1 METKKALAHLTPEI
15 SEKVLKDMFNQKK
28 DHQDLLDLV
37 VVKDQEDLTEKEE
50 NQVCQENLVY
60 KEKKEKLVR
69 LDQLVKMAV
78 MVSMVNVVTQEESV
92 PLVVEDPKENKVHL
106 VSTVLLVTKV

>member
-1 METKKALAHLTPEI
+1 M
-15 SEKVLKDMFNQKK
+15 
-28 DHQDLLDLV
+28 
-37 VVKDQEDLTEKEE
+37 DQ
-50 NQVCQENLVY
+50 
-60 KEKKEKLVR
+60 